1 MDPLSAVSLAGNL
14 LQFIQLGMQVVSK
27 AKEIYVN
34 GAVAANIDLEDL
46 TEDLRTLTLKLKLP
60 PRGDTASQTVNEQA
74 LNEAYDHCIDIS
86 DDLIAHLKKLKGPG
100 GHRGKWK
107 SFRHA
112 LEAVWTKKDVEEIA
126 SRLSTYRAQMELHLL
141 VSLK

>member
-14 LQFIQLGMQVVSK
+14 IQFVQLGMQVVGT

-34 GAVAANIDLEDL
+34 GSVAANIDLEDL
-46 TEDLRTLTLKLKLP
+46 TKDLRTVTLKLKLP
-60 PRGDTASQTVNEQA
+60 PRGDTASQTINEQA
-74 LNEAYDHCIDIS
+74 LNQAYDRCIEIS
-86 DDLIAHLKKLKGPG
+86 DNLIAHLKKLKGPG
-100 GHRGKWK
+100 GRGGKWK
-107 SFRHA
+107 SFRQA

-126 SRLSTYRAQMELHLL
+126 SRLSAYRAQMELHLL